1 MTTRREKVCQL
12 LERYCLIPEGSEVG
26 QPINLLDF
34 QHNFVLDV
42 YDNPAGTYR
51 AWYNDR
57 FHDCCLNRPRQNG
70 RSRCRANDDV
80 WIAVGTGWCL
90 LLLFWRG
97 CEDGINFQGLYTSPS

>member
-34 QHNFVLDV
+34 QRNFVLDV

-57 FHDCCLNRPRQNG
+57 FHDCCVNRPRKYG
-70 RSRCRANDDV
+70 RSTCRANDDV

-97 CEDGINFQGLYTSPS
+97 C

>member
-80 WIAVGTGWCL
+80 WIAVGTG
-90 LLLFWRG
+90 
-97 CEDGINFQGLYTSPS
+97 

>member
-34 QHNFVLDV
+34 QRNFVLDV

-57 FHDCCLNRPRQNG
+57 FHDCSIDRPRQNG
-70 RSRCRANDDV
+70 RADAALMTMYGSLSAL
-80 WIAVGTGWCL
+80 VGGY
-90 LLLFWRG
+90 FG
-97 CEDGINFQGLYTSPS
+97 FSGVAAKK

>member
-34 QHNFVLDV
+34 QRNFVLDV

-80 WIAVGTGWCL
+80 LIAVGTGWCL